1 MISVRKGKV
10 TTQVTN
16 DTLPRYIRNGW
27 EVVDK
32 KKAEK
37 PKTYDDYKKAQLMQ
51 IASNRSIHVTNRTTK
66 KEIIEKLLEQDK
78 RSAVE
83 PTNKGFSDNL
93 IEQ

>member
-1 MISVRKGKV
+1 MISVRKGAT

-32 KKAEK
+32 DKQPK
-37 PKTYDDYKKAQLMQ
+37 PKTYDDYKKDQLIQ
-51 IASNRSIHVTNRTTK
+51 IASNRSIHVTNRMK
-66 KEIIEKLLEQDK
+66 KQEIIDRLVEQDK
-78 RSAVE
+78 RSKVE
-83 PTNKGFSDNL
+83 PTNQGFTDNL

>member
-1 MISVRKGKV
+1 MISVRKGQV

-32 KKAEK
+32 DKQPK
-37 PKTYDDYKKAQLMQ
+37 PKTYDDYKKDQLIQ
-51 IASNRSIHVTNRTTK
+51 IASNRSIHVTNRMK
-66 KEIIEKLLEQDK
+66 KQEIIDRLVEQDK
-78 RSAVE
+78 RSKVE
-83 PTNKGFSDNL
+83 PTNQGFTDNL